1 MAHTLQIVYGSTT
14 IDISTGDYAVSYTP
28 RDPGGGETVTEN
40 ATVRVMASSLA
51 NMQSDIRSINTAFEA
66 ARRRRKTGIGDRVY
80 IKFQESGDSDT
91 YRSEV
96 WARRPNELPGRV
108 TILDPTMYERIFT
121 AEVAMLRI
129 SWSRRGYWED
139 NSETELSI
147 SNGSGTGTGG
157 QTVVNPQGS
166 KVINAQITISY
177 TAPDT
182 IADSGSGL
190 GGLAVGDVI
199 SVRGSTS
206 NDGIYTVKTA
216 SAASITVNEPVVTEV
231 AGDSTDIYDM
241 NSYVHIDSAAILG
254 ALPAACRIVMTN
266 NDAGADLQTVWIG
279 NNYMSEPD
287 DFAHI
292 LEAEDSDTGSNTAN
306 AAASSGQYRAYA
318 GISTPEA
325 KITGWTIP
333 TETLVAADSAYFKV
347 IARFFDGSNITDVK
361 FRLRIYYASQ
371 ILYDGPQIEF
381 DDTYAGISRLWRE
394 LDTIQLP
401 PYLLEGN
408 TPADLTLE
416 LWGISTSGGAET
428 VNLDCLMLLPV
439 NVYRKLYSISGV
451 AQNSVLVDDG
461 VLGIYYQTVSS
472 ELVSDITVEGEPIML
487 WPGIDNRIYFIQHSE
502 TANTADIDRA
512 MSVQVYYRPRRVTL

>member
-14 IDISTGDYAVSYTP
+14 IDLSTGDYAVSYTP
-28 RDPGGGETVTEN
+28 RDPGGAETVTEN
-40 ATVRVMASSLA
+40 LTVRVMAANLA
-51 NMQSDIRSINTAFEA
+51 DMQSDIRDISTAFEA
-66 ARRRRKTGIGDRVY
+66 AKRRRKTGTGDRVY

-91 YRSEV
+91 YRSEI
-96 WARRPNELPGRV
+96 WSRRPNDLPGRV
-108 TILDPTMYERIFT
+108 TILGPTMYERIFT
-121 AEVAMLRI
+121 TEVAMLRI

-139 NSETELSI
+139 DSETELALKNGS
-147 SNGSGTGTGG
+147 GSGTGGI
-157 QTVVNPQGS
+157 TVVNPQGS
-166 KVINAQITISY
+166 KVINAQVTISY
-177 TAPDT
+177 TAPNT

-190 GGLAVGDVI
+190 GGLIPGDII

-206 NDGIYTVKTA
+206 NDGIYTVVTV
-216 SAASITVNEPVVTEV
+216 AAGSITVNEPIVTEV

-241 NSYVHIDSAAILG
+241 NSYVHIDATLG
-254 ALPAACRIVMTN
+254 TIPTPCRIEMTN

-279 NNYMSEPD
+279 NNYLSEPE

-306 AAASSGQYRAYA
+306 AGASSGQYRAYA

-347 IARFFDGSNITDVK
+347 IARFFDGTNITDVK
-361 FRLRIYYASQ
+361 YRLRIYYASQ

-408 TPADLTLE
+408 SPTDLTLE

-428 VNLDCLMLLPV
+428 VNLDLLMLLPV
-439 NVYRKLYSISGV
+439 NTYRKLYSISGV

-472 ELVSDITVEGEPIML
+472 ELVSDITAEGEPIML

-512 MSVQVYYRPRRVTL
+512 MSVRVYYRPRRVTL